1 MICLARNPDLR
12 VRDVAQRVGITE
24 RAAQPGPVGL
34 AGAVDVLRARSGR
47 RNSYRLD
54 LDRPLRHPLES
65 PRPVRDLV
73 RALASETGTHDSG

>member
-1 MICLARNPDLR
+1 MICLARDPDLR

-24 RAAQPGPVGL
+24 RAAQRILSEL
-34 AGAVDVLRARSGR
+34 AGAGYVSRARSGR